1 MTAGRWSV
9 SLIAVIGVLAA
20 TLAGATIWLLLTD
33 PVRGADAV
41 SAISTGDVMP
51 FVQALG
57 AVIYN
62 ALRGLFRYL

>member
-1 MTAGRWSV
+1 MTASRWSV
-9 SLIAVIGVLAA
+9 SLIAVIGLLAA

-41 SAISTGDVMP
+41 SAISTGDVVP
-51 FVQALG
+51 FVRALG
-57 AVIYN
+57 AVIYD